1 MRRHSSPNEDQL
13 LDEIK
18 QLKAQLAQKDEAIK
32 TLKQKIDQFRFLAD
46 FSSDWIYWINRQGR
60 LEYVSPSCFEIT
72 GYTSDEF
79 LSNPKLFQNIV
90 HPEDKEQFRDKIKK
104 ELNNP
109 NACTLQFRIVHKN
122 GEERWIWHQCLPVF
136 DDQGNLIGRRASNR
150 DITEIRRSQQ
160 KLQHSEHLLRMV
172 FDGLPDPLHM
182 IDTDFRIVL
191 TNKKLLELKGVTQ
204 EEIQGKYCY
213 EVYQGRSE
221 KCEVCASEKAM
232 QTKAPITLEKT
243 LPLSDGSEKYFEV
256 SAIPILDEKG
266 NVTHALEVTRDVTE
280 KKQIEKS
287 IRESEK
293 KYREMYRLLRLIA
306 DNDPDML
313 WAKDLQGRFIFTN
326 KALCEKLLGVQDVNE
341 PVGKD
346 DMYFVKQLR
355 ALHPD
360 DPSWHNFGEAC
371 LDSDA
376 ITLKEKRPMHF
387 EEYGNVMGKYT
398 FLDVHKAP
406 LRDEQGNIIGTVG
419 SARDITEQKIL
430 EKKEEE
436 ARKKLK
442 ELATV
447 IEQTNI
453 AVIITDLEGTMEYV
467 NRAFEIDTG
476 YAYEEAIGQN
486 PRILKSD
493 KHPPEY
499 YKEMWDTI
507 TAGKTWRGEFINRK
521 KDGTEYHEDAII
533 FPIFDEQGNI
543 IKYAGWLKDIS
554 KEKDL
559 EKQIQ
564 QIQKIESIG
573 VLTGGI
579 AHDFNNLLTV
589 INGYTELGLAKYR
602 DDVKIRSILESIHA
616 AGLRAANLTSQ
627 LLAFSRKQIITPK
640 IIDINELISSMENM
654 LKRLIEEHIVLHF
667 YLEPGLPKIKA
678 DPVQI
683 EQVLMNLVVNA
694 RDAIHEKAPENSK
707 EKRIIIET
715 SVHLLDDSYVATHKG
730 SAPGMFVSISVTDNG
745 IGMDEET
752 KAKIFD
758 PFFTTK
764 EVGKGTG
771 LGLSTVYGIV
781 KQNNGSIFVYS
792 EPDKGTTI
800 KIYWPVAE
808 NQEEN
813 LFTSA
818 TENFSSLQGHETVL
832 LVEDDPF
839 VRNVGSDALREFGYH
854 VLEAAS
860 GKEALEL
867 IEKENVQPALLITDL
882 IMPSMS
888 GKELAQ
894 ILQKKFSEIKIIY
907 TSGYTENHI
916 VINGVLEKGI
926 NFIPKPYSV
935 SDFISLVRTVL
946 DKK

>member
-1 MRRHSSPNEDQL
+1 
-13 LDEIK
+13 
-18 QLKAQLAQKDEAIK
+18 
-32 TLKQKIDQFRFLAD
+32 
-46 FSSDWIYWINRQGR
+46 
-60 LEYVSPSCFEIT
+60 
-72 GYTSDEF
+72 
-79 LSNPKLFQNIV
+79 
-90 HPEDKEQFRDKIKK
+90 
-104 ELNNP
+104 
-109 NACTLQFRIVHKN
+109 
-122 GEERWIWHQCLPVF
+122 
-136 DDQGNLIGRRASNR
+136 
-150 DITEIRRSQQ
+150 
-160 KLQHSEHLLRMV
+160 
-172 FDGLPDPLHM
+172 
-182 IDTDFRIVL
+182 
-191 TNKKLLELKGVTQ
+191 
-204 EEIQGKYCY
+204 
-213 EVYQGRSE
+213 
-221 KCEVCASEKAM
+221 
-232 QTKAPITLEKT
+232 
-243 LPLSDGSEKYFEV
+243 
-256 SAIPILDEKG
+256 
-266 NVTHALEVTRDVTE
+266 
-280 KKQIEKS
+280 
-287 IRESEK
+287 
-293 KYREMYRLLRLIA
+293 MYSLLRLIA

-326 KALCEKLLGVQDVNE
+326 KAICEKLLGVQDVNE
-341 PVGKD
+341 PFGKD
-346 DMYFVKQLR
+346 DMYFAKRLR
-355 ALHPD
+355 ALHPE

-371 LDSDA
+371 VDSDA

-387 EEYGNVMGKYT
+387 EEYGNVMGKFM

-430 EKKEEE
+430 EEKETEV
-436 ARKKLK
+436 RKKLK

-453 AVIITDLEGTMEYV
+453 AVIITDLEGKIEYV
-467 NRAFEIDTG
+467 NHAFETDTG
-476 YAYEEAIGQN
+476 YSYEEAIGQN
-486 PRILKSD
+486 PRILKSG

-499 YKEMWDTI
+499 YQEMWDTI

-533 FPIFDEQGNI
+533 FPIFDDQGKI

-554 KEKDL
+554 KEKEL

-589 INGYTELGLAKYR
+589 INGYTELGLAKYKN
-602 DDVKIRSILESIHA
+602 DVKIRSILESIHT
-616 AGLRAANLTSQ
+616 AGHRAANLTSQ

-654 LKRLIEEHIVLHF
+654 LKRLIEEHIELHF

-715 SVHLLDDSYVATHKG
+715 NVHLLDDAYVATHRG
-730 SAPGMFVSISVTDNG
+730 SSPGMFVSISVTDNG

-752 KAKIFD
+752 KTKIFD

-771 LGLSTVYGIV
+771 LGLSTVYGII

-808 NQEEN
+808 SQEE
-813 LFTSA
+813 
-818 TENFSSLQGHETVL
+818 SSLTSETAELSSLRGHETIL

-839 VRNVGSDALREFGYH
+839 VRNVGSDALQEFGYR

-867 IEKENVQPALLITDL
+867 IEQESVQPALLITDL
-882 IMPSMS
+882 IMPAMS

-894 ILQKKFSEIKIIY
+894 ILKEKFPEMKIIY

-935 SDFISLVRTVL
+935 SDFITLVRKVL
-946 DKK
+946 DRA

>member
-1 MRRHSSPNEDQL
+1 MRRRSSPQEDQL

-18 QLKAQLAQKDEAIK
+18 QLKIQLAQKNETIK
-32 TLKQKIDQFRFLAD
+32 TLSRKVDQFRFLAD
-46 FSSDWIYWINRQGR
+46 FSSDWIYWINHEGR
-60 LEYVSPSCFEIT
+60 LEYVSPSCYEIT

-79 LSNPKLFQNIV
+79 LNNPQLFQTIVHPDDKNLFQN
-90 HPEDKEQFRDKIKK
+90 KIKN
-104 ELNNP
+104 ELKNP
-109 NACTLQFRIVHKN
+109 TACTIQFRIVHKN

-136 DDQGNLIGRRASNR
+136 DEQGNLIGRRASNR
-150 DITEIRRSQQ
+150 DITTTRQNQQ
-160 KLQHSEHLLRMV
+160 KSQHNERLLRMV

-182 IDTDFRIVL
+182 IDTNFRIVL
-191 TNKKLLELKGVTQ
+191 ANKKLLELKGVTQ

-221 KCEVCASEKAM
+221 KCEICASEKAM
-232 QTKAPITLEKT
+232 QTKAPLTLEKT
-243 LPLSDGSEKYFEV
+243 LPLSDGTRKHFEI
-256 SAIPILDEKG
+256 SAMPIFDEQG
-266 NVTHALEVTRDVTE
+266 NVTHVLELTRDITE
-280 KKQIEKS
+280 KKEFERS

-326 KALCEKLLGVQDVNE
+326 KAICERLLGVQDVNE
-341 PVGKD
+341 PYGKD
-346 DMYFVKQLR
+346 DMYFAKRLR
-355 ALHPD
+355 ALHPE

-387 EEYGNVMGKYT
+387 EEYGNVMGKFM

-406 LRDEQGNIIGTVG
+406 LRDEQGDIIGTVG

-430 EKKEEE
+430 EEKEEE
-436 ARKKLK
+436 TRKKLK

-453 AVIITDLEGTMEYV
+453 AVIITDLDGTIEYV
-467 NRAFEIDTG
+467 NHAFETDTG
-476 YAYEEAIGQN
+476 YSYEEAIGQN
-486 PRILKSD
+486 PRILKSG

-533 FPIFDEQGNI
+533 FPIFDEQGQI

-554 KEKDL
+554 KEKEL

-640 IIDINELISSMENM
+640 VIDINELISSMENM
-654 LKRLIEEHIVLHF
+654 LKRLIEEHIELHF

-694 RDAIHEKAPENSK
+694 RDAIHEKAPENAK
-707 EKRIIIET
+707 EKHIIIET
-715 SVHLLDDSYVATHKG
+715 SVSLLDDSYVATHKG

-745 IGMDEET
+745 IGIDEET

-781 KQNNGSIFVYS
+781 KQNKGSIFVYS
-792 EPDKGTTI
+792 EPGKGTTV

-808 NQEEN
+808 VQEEGA
-813 LFTSA
+813 SA
-818 TENFSSLQGHETVL
+818 FEATNFSSFQGHETVL

-839 VRNVGSDALREFGYH
+839 VRNVGSDALQEFGYH

-867 IEKENVQPALLITDL
+867 IEKEKIQPALLITDL

-894 ILQKKFSEIKIIY
+894 TLQKKFPNIKIIY

-935 SDFISLVRTVL
+935 SDFINLVRKVL
-946 DKK
+946 DES